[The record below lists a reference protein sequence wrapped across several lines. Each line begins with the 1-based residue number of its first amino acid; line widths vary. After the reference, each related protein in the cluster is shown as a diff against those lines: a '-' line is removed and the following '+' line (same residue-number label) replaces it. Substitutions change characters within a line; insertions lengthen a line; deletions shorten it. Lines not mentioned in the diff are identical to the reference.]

1 MVLRICDEVRCKHSH
16 GFQPSNMFLVL
27 VPPATSFMKTANSRR
42 LCVCVCAHVFLSCF
56 WLGNHAVQFMS
67 LLPLQSYSRRLPQG
81 SVNCTAPG
89 SAAGAGHATRLLRGG
104 RFLGEVENCML
115 CFFGSSTEAS

>member
-42 LCVCVCAHVFLSCF
+42 LCVCVRMCFCLVFG
-56 WLGNHAVQFMS
+56 LGIMQFS
-67 LLPLQSYSRRLPQG
+67 L
-81 SVNCTAPG
+81 
-89 SAAGAGHATRLLRGG
+89 
-104 RFLGEVENCML
+104 
-115 CFFGSSTEAS
+115 